1 MRLSIWR
8 LTLGTAIAMF
18 PMQAIS
24 EMVVDSTSGCHVF
37 VDYPQPGEVTHWS
50 GSCVSGFAEGEGR
63 LVSSNGTDLTGEF
76 KDGKPFNATGRSFLV
91 LNIGIKK
98 VVGTT
103 FKDGLGY
110 SYPAKRTAEDAA
122 AYSAALRSKIV
133 PLIAPATPIEG
144 NPVVIVQLT
153 LSFRGDV
160 LNVKVVQPSGQVE
173 WDEAVLRAV
182 REAKNVPVSPFGD
195 YIVQASFRPKSE

>member
-1 MRLSIWR
+1 MRLSSWKLSI
-8 LTLGTAIAMF
+8 GAAIAMLH
-18 PMQAIS
+18 MHAMS
-24 EMVVDSTSGCHVF
+24 AMVTDSTTGCQVF
-37 VDYPQPGEVTHWS
+37 VEYPQPGEVTHWS
-50 GSCVSGFAEGEGR
+50 GPCVSGFAEGEGR

-76 KDGKPFNATGRSFLV
+76 RSGKPFNAKGRSFLV
-91 LNIGIKK
+91 LNIGIKQ

-103 FKDGLGY
+103 VKEGLGY

-144 NPVVIVQLT
+144 NPVVVVQLT

-160 LNVKVVQPSGQVE
+160 LNVKIVQPSGQVE
-173 WDEAVLRAV
+173 WDEAVLRAI
-182 REAKNVPVSPFGD
+182 REAKSVPVSPFGD
-195 YIVQASFRPKSE
+195 YTVQASFRPKPE